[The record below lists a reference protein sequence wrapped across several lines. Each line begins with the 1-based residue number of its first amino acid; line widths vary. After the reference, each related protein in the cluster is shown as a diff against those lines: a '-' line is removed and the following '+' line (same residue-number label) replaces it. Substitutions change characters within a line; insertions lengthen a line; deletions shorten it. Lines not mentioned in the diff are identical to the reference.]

1 MSKKDDTDLDE
12 SKEDYNNKKNY
23 NSTTTTT
30 TTAASTNSVSDSVN
44 DEESL
49 RTNVDLNSKNE
60 NPTGSSNEST
70 SSNSFDSDNQ
80 KGTIASESFVQED
93 AYSST
98 NPATANHGGL
108 TGNYFCFDCGAIMT
122 TLEDKHQ
129 HSLIEEER
137 HKKPED
143 SEH

>member
-23 NSTTTTT
+23 NSTA
-30 TTAASTNSVSDSVN
+30 AASTNSVSDSVN

-49 RTNVDLNSKNE
+49 RTNVDLDSKNE

-80 KGTIASESFVQED
+80 KDIIASESFVQED

-98 NPATANHGGL
+98 TPAAANHGGL

-137 HKKPED
+137 HKKLED